1 MKYIEIFAGIGGFR
15 RAMELLQKD
24 SKVGFKCVGFSEI
37 DIHAINT
44 YSSNYDLN
52 GEVRMNNITE
62 FVESETAIQ
71 NLPDFDLL
79 VGGFPCQAFSSIGKQ
94 KGFDDARG
102 SILFSV
108 EEILKVKKPNFVVL
122 ENVRHIEK
130 HDGGKTLQKIKD
142 FFKEMGYE
150 VKTVILDTQFFN
162 LPQKRNRL
170 FIICSRIQIDFEI
183 NSEDVIDNFRKLKK
197 VSLNSYENIKE
208 VLDKDVDKKYYLSE
222 RIKHTILASGTKKY
236 IGNSQI
242 DLDIARTL
250 TATMM
255 KMHRACQDNYY
266 SDDFILNDISHK
278 LTDKEILYKKP
289 VRRLTPKEAL
299 KLQGF
304 DAAFFDKAI
313 DSGVSEHQLY
323 KQAGNALSVN
333 TGYALLHFLFVK
345 HTIQKKIDYCVI

>member
-15 RAMELLQKD
+15 KALELLQNDNNIK
-24 SKVGFKCVGFSEI
+24 FKCVGFSEI
-37 DIHAINT
+37 DT
-44 YSSNYDLN
+44 YALKTYTSNYNLN
-52 GEVRMNNITE
+52 GEVRMDDITK
-62 FVESETAIQ
+62 FVESQTDIDS
-71 NLPDFDLL
+71 LPQFDLL
-79 VGGFPCQAFSSIGKQ
+79 VGGFPCQAFSIIGKQ
-94 KGFDDARG
+94 KGFDDERG

-108 EEILKVKKPNFVVL
+108 EEILRRKKPNFIVL
-122 ENVRHIEK
+122 ENVRRIETHNK
-130 HDGGKTLQKIKD
+130 GKTLQKIKD

-150 VKTVILDTQFFN
+150 VRTVILDTQHFN
-162 LPQKRNRL
+162 LPQKRNRI
-170 FIICSRIQIDFEI
+170 FIICSRVQLDFDITSKDIEENFHSINETSLKVYKNIKDVLEI
-183 NSEDVIDNFRKLKK
+183 N
-197 VSLNSYENIKE
+197 
-208 VLDKDVDKKYYLSE
+208 VDKKYYLSE
-222 RIKHTILASGTKKY
+222 RIKHTILASGTKNY
-236 IGNSQI
+236 IGSSQI
-242 DLDIARTL
+242 DLEIARTL

-304 DAAFFDKAI
+304 DSTFFQNAI
-313 DSGVSEHQLY
+313 EAGVSEHQLY

-345 HTIQKKIDYCVI
+345 HKIHLK